1 MSALA
6 ANGDRRD
13 AVAAFYAAQHSR
25 VEATVRYRAR
35 RADEAI
41 VADAC
46 AIAWL
51 ALVRRADI
59 TLDDRG
65 AAWLKLTA
73 THAAWELTKRGPEIL
88 AGVFLIN
95 PDHPD
100 ELAEPATLGGDP
112 VATAINH
119 EIQRERVKRFAAL
132 KPRERRELFLHAAGY
147 KYREIAELTGSTY
160 TAVDRRITEGR
171 ARLPRPRLGR
181 HELDGV

>member
-6 ANGDRRD
+6 ANSERRQ
-13 AVAAFYAAQHSR
+13 AIAAFYAAQHSR
-25 VEATVRYRAR
+25 VEASVRYRAR
-35 RADEAI
+35 RADHAI

-73 THAAWELTKRGPEIL
+73 THAAWHLMDRGPEIL
-88 AGVFLIN
+88 AGLFLTN

-100 ELAEPATLGGDP
+100 ELAEPATLDGDP

-119 EIQRERVKRFAAL
+119 ETQRERVQQFATL
-132 KPRERRELFLHAAGY
+132 KPRERRDLFLLAAGY

-160 TAVDRRITEGR
+160 TGVNRRTTEGR
-171 ARLPRPRLGR
+171 LRLPRPQLGR
-181 HELDGV
+181 Q